1 MRRIIPLNPVFSQEF
16 APDTQSQASAL
27 LPLQSE
33 AAVLGAGK
41 RVRTSFTAL
50 GLALSLG
57 AVGSLVSSAEA
68 ADSMQLAALPSVTGG
83 SNTLPSFG
91 SARPEA
97 APAIFHTVTDGETIW
112 GIAEQHGLTV
122 EAIRAANGMAG
133 DQVIQVGQVL
143 KVPTAEADNHQ
154 PQSYTVSS
162 LNLAVAPTPKPS
174 DTADE
179 LSVAVLPDAT
189 MPLNLETTA
198 VEELSG
204 DMPESAPAAGSLM
217 DVEAAAES
225 ATNEVERTAVDRAAL
240 SVNSPSEQGV
250 VSKTDLL
257 RSNEPLASLPATQ
270 PQVESVQQFAEQ
282 LGAASEPVTVQK
294 TAVDTTVES
303 SARPADGFTHR
314 VGKGETIWSIAR
326 GYGLDPD
333 SLQALNQVTDSRQL
347 MPGDELV
354 IPADESTL
362 SDIAD
367 VERLRPHQSDSTQQI
382 VAASSGVVIEP
393 TTSAAVDL
401 TKVEIGRNLSSDT
414 STQAQTLETESDPFV
429 ASLLSQATAASQRPS
444 DESLATS
451 ESETEALAVDEV
463 RDVERLA
470 AAPEIARKSDEVAL
484 NPQFVN
490 SSDAETVDVEAELEA
505 DNLLAAAPLGSEV
518 YSPIVENATGRVVTP
533 EMPML
538 PEQDAYLPEAPN
550 RFDGYMWPAQGVLTS
565 GYGWRWGRMHRGVDI
580 AGPVGTPIYAA
591 APGVVVSSGW
601 NSGGYGNLV
610 DIRHPDGSMT
620 RYAHNSRL
628 MVQAGQQ
635 VRQGQQIAAMGSTGF
650 STGPHLHFEIHV
662 PSQGTVNPIAML
674 PSNR

>member
-1 MRRIIPLNPVFSQEF
+1 
-16 APDTQSQASAL
+16 
-27 LPLQSE
+27 
-33 AAVLGAGK
+33 
-41 RVRTSFTAL
+41 
-50 GLALSLG
+50 
-57 AVGSLVSSAEA
+57 
-68 ADSMQLAALPSVTGG
+68 MQLAALPSVAGG

-91 SARPEA
+91 SSRPEA

-122 EAIRAANGMAG
+122 EAIRDANGMAG

-143 KVPTAEADNHQ
+143 KVPTAESANHQ
-154 PQSYTVSS
+154 LQSYAVSS
-162 LNLAVAPTPKPS
+162 LNLAVAPTPEPS
-174 DTADE
+174 EDTADE
-179 LSVAVLPDAT
+179 LTVAILPEAT
-189 MPLNLETTA
+189 MPATRQTTA
-198 VEELSG
+198 IEDLSG
-204 DMPESAPAAGSLM
+204 DMPESAPSAGSLM

-225 ATNEVERTAVDRAAL
+225 ATNEVERTATDGAPL
-240 SVNSPSEQGV
+240 SVASPAEEDIL
-250 VSKTDLL
+250 SKTDLL
-257 RSNEPLASLPATQ
+257 GSSKPLASLPETQ
-270 PQVESVQQFAEQ
+270 PQAESLQQFAEQ
-282 LGAASEPVTVQK
+282 LGAVSEPATVQK
-294 TAVDTTVES
+294 TAVNTTIES
-303 SARPADGFTHR
+303 SRRRADGVTHR
-314 VGKGETIWSIAR
+314 VGSGETIWSIAR
-326 GYGLDPD
+326 SYGLDPD

-354 IPADESTL
+354 IPADEATL
-362 SDIAD
+362 SDVAD
-367 VERLRPHQSDSTQQI
+367 ADRLRPHQSDSTQQI
-382 VAASSGVVIEP
+382 VAAASGVVIEP

-401 TKVEIGRNLSSDT
+401 TKLEIGRNPSSDT
-414 STQAQTLETESDPFV
+414 STRAQTLEPESDPFV
-429 ASLLSQATAASQRPS
+429 ASLLSQATVASQRPS
-444 DESLATS
+444 DENLATS
-451 ESETEALAVDEV
+451 EPETETLVIDEA
-463 RDVERLA
+463 RDVESLA
-470 AAPEIARKSDEVAL
+470 SAPEIARKSDEVAL

-490 SSDAETVDVEAELEA
+490 GSGAEAVDVEAELEA

-518 YSPIVENATGRVVTP
+518 YSPIVENAAGRVVTP

-538 PEQDAYLPEAPN
+538 PEQDVYLPEAPN

-591 APGVVVSSGW
+591 ATGVVVSSGW

-674 PSNR
+674 PSSR